1 MTLHHLT
8 LSSEEIKALRQLLDL
23 AVKHGGLGA
32 VPAAMLFLQ
41 RLEMAERTPL
51 PQPRVMPPSEPDSH
65 GPHFPPKDAA

>member
-8 LSSEEIKALRQLLDL
+8 LSGEEIKALRQLLDL
-23 AVKHGGLGA
+23 AVKHGGLSA

-51 PQPRVMPPSEPDSH
+51 PQPRVMPSSELDSH